1 MQKSMKL
8 LERIVNEVHEN
19 PSLKQEIVVLHINH
33 CMDNSFDFS
42 EVMCRVFHKVV
53 FIGVPY
59 NDKVIPEGYSFC
71 GYYGI
76 YQDGSYRLFRE
87 GKDFGSSAYDFFEAV
102 EKLMEKAMEE
112 DILPLLKKGKRLLIL
127 EDGGYHYGLMQRMT
141 KRYPILKECVVGSVE
156 QTTSGTVRGCKIA
169 EKMGYLYPHTSVAR
183 SNIKMNIESRFIAHR
198 VVEELST
205 FLYTA
210 NAFLDFHNILLLGY
224 GAVGRRIA
232 QDLRGRKLQLT
243 VYDQSTQILRA
254 ARMEGMN
261 TTECIDRNCFTRN
274 TVLIGNT
281 GCTSFS
287 REMLEAFFEGEG
299 DKLYLASSSSQDE
312 EFRIY
317 LDMVRGKTEFPEGA
331 VLISSEE
338 GAYIEEFCFWYHGRE
353 KQVYLVAK
361 GLPVNFYRRD
371 VISLTNSMIDLIFA
385 QMLSI
390 GMELC
395 LRSDVQKRLYLY
407 GEDTEWMQSFSEEEL
422 LRLWFSEYGYA
433 EEKDMQALMDEHPE
447 TKLLRRMMRE
457 NIK

>member
-19 PSLKQEIVVLHINH
+19 PLLKQDIVVLHMNH

-87 GKDFGSSAYDFFEAV
+87 GQDFGSSAYDFFEAV
-102 EKLMEKAMEE
+102 EKLIEKAMEE
-112 DILPLLKKGKRLLIL
+112 DILPLLKRGKRLLIL

-224 GAVGRRIA
+224 GVVGRRIA

-287 REMLEAFFEGEG
+287 REMLEEFLEGEG

-312 EFRIY
+312 EF
-317 LDMVRGKTEFPEGA
+317 
-331 VLISSEE
+331 
-338 GAYIEEFCFWYHGRE
+338 CFLYHGRE
-353 KQVYLVAK
+353 KRVYLVAK

-390 GMELC
+390 GIELC
-395 LRSDVQKRLYLY
+395 LRRDVKKRLYLY

-457 NIK
+457 NIR